1 MERVVQWAG
10 RVTLTLPCATMK
22 KHSAVMVTK
31 EIFFRPDAAQ
41 KPCYFASKYSQ
52 VRAVLLR
59 RPCLALHRRALPV
72 HCQIA
77 RVARDLVRLLRLVR
91 LVRTFLHKKKKTTEN
106 AQIA

>member
-1 MERVVQWAG
+1 VQWAG

-31 EIFFRPDAAQ
+31 EIFFRPVFSLAAAQ
-41 KPCYFASKYSQ
+41 KPCYFASKYSH